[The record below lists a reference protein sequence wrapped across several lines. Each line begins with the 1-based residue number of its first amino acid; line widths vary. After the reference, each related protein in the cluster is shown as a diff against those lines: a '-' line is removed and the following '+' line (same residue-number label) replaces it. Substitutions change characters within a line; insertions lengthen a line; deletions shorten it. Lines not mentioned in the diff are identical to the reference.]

1 MLVIQKLKDMLENK
15 EDESRIN
22 NFIDTYL
29 RDGIFPLMVV
39 ILEWSTP
46 HKIEIAADFFI
57 RNNYYDIFLRIT
69 ILNIKTR
76 DIEIKIENHSD
87 GNKYLDFRDYSLI
100 KNWLKSA
107 LFSEITVK
115 NMTFDPP
122 ALALKG
128 VKHDH
133 YMCD

>member
-1 MLVIQKLKDMLENK
+1 MLVIQELRNMLENK
-15 EDESRIN
+15 DESRIN

-29 RDGIFPLMVV
+29 RDDIFPLMVV
-39 ILEWSTP
+39 ILEWSTS

-57 RNNYYDIFLRIT
+57 RNTCYDIFLRIT

-76 DIEIKIENHSD
+76 DIEIKISNYSS
-87 GNKYLDFRDYSLI
+87 NSLDFRDYPLI
-100 KNWLKSA
+100 KNWLKRS

-122 ALALKG
+122 VLEK
-128 VKHDH
+128 
-133 YMCD
+133 MQ